1 MSFENDA
8 TLVSK
13 ATSISN
19 VAQEKG
25 VVLRLLGAIAFRIH
39 CPKYEYLHKALGR
52 TISDLDFVGYGKQKG
67 HIEKLLT
74 GLGYI
79 KRMPSLVTYYSYR
92 DIYQDPSSENF
103 VMDIFFDKLQMC
115 HDIDFKNRLEVDN
128 PTIPV
133 AELLLQKLQ
142 IVQLT
147 EKDVKDLIVLMREHQ
162 VADHDKEALNL
173 PYISKILANDWG
185 FYYTATI
192 NLKKLEELLNSFDK
206 LTEEDKLDV
215 KGKIDKTLQSI
226 ENEPKTFSW
235 KMRARVGPSKKW
247 YREVE
252 VTTA

>member
-1 MSFENDA
+1 MSLENDA
-8 TLVSK
+8 NFVSK
-13 ATSISN
+13 ATSISD
-19 VAQEKG
+19 VAQEKR

-39 CPKYEYLHKALGR
+39 CPKYEHLHKALGR

-67 HIEKLLT
+67 QIEKLLT
-74 GLGYI
+74 ELGYV

-92 DIYQDPSSENF
+92 DIYQDPSSQNF

-115 HDIDFKNRLEVDN
+115 HDIDFKNRLEVDS
-128 PTIPV
+128 PTIPL

-147 EKDVKDLIVLMREHQ
+147 EKDVKDLVVLLREHEI
-162 VADHDKEALNL
+162 ADHDKETINL
-173 PYISKILANDWG
+173 PYISKLLANDWG
-185 FYYTATI
+185 FYYTATT
-192 NLKKLEELLNSFDK
+192 NLRKLTALLNSIHQ
-206 LTEEDKLDV
+206 LTEADKQDIN
-215 KGKIDKTLQSI
+215 GKIEKTLGAI

-252 VTTA
+252 VTST